1 MYGPG
6 IYLFFHF
13 LRGLCFLFL
22 ALAVIAIIPSAY
34 NYFSGNGL
42 TNRPSSAS
50 YHFARTTVASYE
62 STSDS
67 SNDSHKLF
75 NTIPDL
81 LTAVV
86 FLGFYFY
93 WLHKSNVLT

>member
-1 MYGPG
+1 M
-6 IYLFFHF
+6 
-13 LRGLCFLFL
+13 
-22 ALAVIAIIPSAY
+22 
-34 NYFSGNGL
+34 
-42 TNRPSSAS
+42 
-50 YHFARTTVASYE
+50 ASYE